1 MGWLNWLRQYSY
13 IAGWLSPTIALIG
26 MLIRGGGSKGSTLD
40 WARMML
46 YVGFLT
52 CLAAVFTPV
61 LEDPSRV
68 FAGCG
73 VVAMSIY
80 FMVQSDYDATVRRD
94 AERKAH
100 GLPVSSKPQSGERLT
115 Q

>member
-1 MGWLNWLRQYSY
+1 MGFLNWLKQYSY
-13 IAGWLSPTIALIG
+13 IAGWLSPAIALTG
-26 MLIRGGGSKGSTLD
+26 MLIRGGGKKDNALD

-46 YVGFLT
+46 YIGFLT

-61 LEDPSRV
+61 LEDYSRT

-73 VVAMSIY
+73 VVSMSIY
-80 FMVQSDYDATVRRD
+80 FMVQSNHDATLRRD

-100 GLPVSSKPQSGERLT
+100 GLPPVPPTNQQTR
-115 Q
+115 